1 MILRPFFQFSEGVL
15 YFTVSEELKQ
25 TFDQWENE
33 TNVSFL
39 VTVALMKLKLCID
52 DLQISNLILN
62 L

>member
-15 YFTVSEELKQ
+15 YLTVSEELKQ

-39 VTVALMKLKLCID
+39 VTVALMKLKLCIN
-52 DLQISNLILN
+52 DLRISNLILN

>member
-1 MILRPFFQFSEGVL
+1 MILRLFFQFSECVL